1 MIKIK
6 IKHNWFYPKKKDEKL
21 IYTLNK
27 SFEDVIRIYSGDL
40 INKNFD
46 GFKIIEDD
54 IKKIK
59 DHLKDDPDLELE
71 ENYIKIYTEY
81 VKKF

>member
-1 MIKIK
+1 
-6 IKHNWFYPKKKDEKL
+6 
-21 IYTLNK
+21 
-27 SFEDVIRIYSGDL
+27 L

-46 GFKIIEDD
+46 GFKTIEDD
-54 IKKIK
+54 VKKIK

-81 VKKF
+81 VIKF